1 MYARLCPCKYK
12 KALGYR
18 QSSPW
23 DGSSCGSTSHKLRV
37 ADTSTTADNQTATS
51 EGNVCCSRGPSD
63 NDALEKDGSN
73 VPNPT
78 KRRRFEDCR

>member
-1 MYARLCPCKYK
+1 MYARLCPVRYK

-23 DGSSCGSTSHKLRV
+23 DGSSCGSKSHKLRV

-51 EGNVCCSRGPSD
+51 EGN
-63 NDALEKDGSN
+63 GSN

-78 KRRRFEDCR
+78 SEDDLRTVR